1 MTLAQLERLLDTYGA
16 AAEHWP
22 ATERAAAERLLATSA
37 DAQGL
42 LAAARRLEE
51 TITAALRSEPSDA
64 DVERLVGAFA
74 RPLPPQR
81 HGIFARWWPAALA
94 RADFAPAWPR
104 VAVLACVAALGFAV
118 GLTNVSARLAAD
130 LSPRFAALAP
140 EDVSANLFDTDAIT
154 GLQ

>member
-16 AAEHWP
+16 APEHWP
-22 ATERAAAERLLATSA
+22 AAERAAAERLLATSTE
-37 DAQGL
+37 AQSL
-42 LAAARRLEE
+42 LAAARRLDE
-51 TITAALRSEPSDA
+51 TIAAAMRSEPSQA

-81 HGIFARWWPAALA
+81 HGFARWWPAALA
-94 RADFAPAWPR
+94 RVDFAPAWPR

-140 EDVSANLFDTDAIT
+140 EDVSTNLFDTDAIT

>member
-1 MTLAQLERLLDTYGA
+1 MTLAQLERLLETHGA
-16 AAEHWP
+16 APERWP
-22 ATERAAAERLLATSA
+22 PAERAAAERLLATNA
-37 DAQGL
+37 GAQRL
-42 LAAARRLEE
+42 LSAARRLDQA
-51 TITAALRSEPSDA
+51 IAAAMRSETSDA

-81 HGIFARWWPAALA
+81 HGVLARWWPAALVG
-94 RADFAPAWPR
+94 ADFAPAWPR

-140 EDVSANLFDTDAIT
+140 GDVSTNVFDTDAIT
-154 GLQ
+154 GLP